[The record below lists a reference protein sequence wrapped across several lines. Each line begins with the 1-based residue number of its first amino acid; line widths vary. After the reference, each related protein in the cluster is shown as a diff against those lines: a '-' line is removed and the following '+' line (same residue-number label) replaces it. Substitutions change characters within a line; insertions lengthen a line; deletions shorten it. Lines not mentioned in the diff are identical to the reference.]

1 MAFSNLSSG
10 DTTTFLSSL
19 RWNAKDAKF
28 ESAVRVQG
36 EDGWDTVITNITE
49 PLKSKGFLLD
59 LAGTELGW
67 INFDE
72 RPISLNLSHHSFPM
86 PVNGDKDN
94 INTKEGFRFQIYL
107 PKELADGEPVR
118 EHMSNARSYLI
129 NIQRFHSMWVGEANT
144 PARQSGQEL
153 ARVVFEPTNYGKV
166 RPAWA
171 PDYTIAEWLERPSDW
186 PIQEFT
192 PPAPQ
197 PQPVAAGPNLDFGK
211 TPADTDGLPF

>member
-118 EHMSNARSYLI
+118 EHMSNARSYVI
-129 NIQRFHSMWVGEANT
+129 NIQRFHSLWVGEANT
-144 PARQSGQEL
+144 PARQSGQ
-153 ARVVFEPTNYGKV
+153 
-166 RPAWA
+166 
-171 PDYTIAEWLERPSDW
+171 EWLERPSDW